1 MTSIPTTIRFVRRER
16 KVLTKADFNHDQNFC
31 VDCNRA
37 INKNCN
43 KSEITQ
49 GKCGSCYRT
58 NVRDHVKRK
67 GQKNRTNNRNNQR
80 KYKYASQQY

>member
-1 MTSIPTTIRFVRRER
+1 MTTIRFSKRER
-16 KVLTKADFNHDQNFC
+16 KTLTKADFNSDQNFC
-31 VDCNRA
+31 VDCDRA

-58 NVRDHVKRK
+58 NVKDNIKRI
-67 GQKNRTNNRNNQR
+67 GQKKRTKTRKNER
-80 KYKYASQQY
+80 KYKYVSQQY